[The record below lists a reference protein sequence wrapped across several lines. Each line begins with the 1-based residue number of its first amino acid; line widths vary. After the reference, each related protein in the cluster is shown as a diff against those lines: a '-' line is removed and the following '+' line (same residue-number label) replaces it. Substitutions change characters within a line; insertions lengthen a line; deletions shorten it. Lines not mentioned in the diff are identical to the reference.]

1 MFAQKLEKFVA
12 DNNLPVEKT
21 QELVQLFNDSLVE
34 IGEYIINSTDKKNK
48 NTNSIPSTKQRIGS
62 NNQKWASKVAQAFAE
77 EKELTLD
84 DFPGIEKVTKAHMLE
99 YIKNQ
104 PRTNKSPP
112 NKQPSKINKST
123 TLDTSPVSSSISS
136 TPKVGKGKKV
146 TCAGI
151 TEKGDVCTRTGT
163 VTPDGAKKCYCFRH
177 ADKWRD
183 FEEVISS
190 DSDEELEQEP
200 PTPHPTPL
208 HTQQTKDEE
217 DEEDEEVEQ
226 LPISQQSSFKEESD
240 DELVVDD

>member
-12 DNNLPVEKT
+12 DNNLPIEKT

-34 IGEYIINSTDKKNK
+34 IGEYIINSTDKKNNSK
-48 NTNSIPSTKQRIGS
+48 NTNSITLTKQRIAS

-84 DFPGIEKVTKAHMLE
+84 DFPGIEKITKAHMLE

-190 DSDEELEQEP
+190 DSDEELEEES
-200 PTPHPTPL
+200 PTPQTPQV
-208 HTQQTKDEE
+208 TQDKE
-217 DEEDEEVEQ
+217 EEVEQ
-226 LPISQQSSFKEESD
+226 LPISQQSSFEEQSG
-240 DELVVDD
+240 DELVIDD